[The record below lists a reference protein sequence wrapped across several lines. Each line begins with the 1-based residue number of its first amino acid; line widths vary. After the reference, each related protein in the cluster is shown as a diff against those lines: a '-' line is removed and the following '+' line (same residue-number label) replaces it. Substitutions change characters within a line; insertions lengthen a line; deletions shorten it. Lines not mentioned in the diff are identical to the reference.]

1 MALILDANALSALA
15 DGDDGSPRSIGVGIG
30 CSRHRARYEEWLRA
44 TLRLLL
50 VLRVSEAAADAY
62 AEIRAE
68 LKAAGSPIPTNDLWI
83 AALAREHG
91 WPLATRD
98 RHFAA
103 VRGLR
108 LADWVGRAR
117 YATGPRSGPH
127 AAASALPR
135 SVSALISFTSSG
147 R

>member
-1 MALILDANALSALA
+1 MALILDTNALSALA
-15 DGDDGSPRSIGVGIG
+15 DGDDALRRAIGAEPDLALPVIALGEYRFGIG
-30 CSRHRARYEEWLRA
+30 RSRHRARYEEWLRA
-44 TLRLLL
+44 TLPLLL
-50 VLRVSEAAADAY
+50 VLRVSEATADAY

-108 LADWVGRAR
+108 LADW
-117 YATGPRSGPH
+117 
-127 AAASALPR
+127 
-135 SVSALISFTSSG
+135 
-147 R
+147 